1 MQDLYEGFSFIYR
14 ISYIQENPVYK
25 EYTGFIYRIEKNIIA
40 FKLLDTKE
48 KEGIK
53 TYKYR

>member
-1 MQDLYEGFSFIYR
+1 MKDFPLYTGFLIYR
-14 ISYIQENPVYK
+14 KILCK